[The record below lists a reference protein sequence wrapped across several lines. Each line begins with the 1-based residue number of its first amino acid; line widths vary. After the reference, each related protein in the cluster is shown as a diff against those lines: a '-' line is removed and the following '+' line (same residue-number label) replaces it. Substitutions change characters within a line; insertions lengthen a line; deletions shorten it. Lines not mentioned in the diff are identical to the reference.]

1 MKYEPAVVI
10 LALTLVFILIGM
22 IYDMVI
28 KDYLFNLSDIS
39 FKDALRRR
47 MDHELLSGAATI
59 MSGWEPEPWNKMF
72 EPLCDDC
79 KKKEASICS
88 AHTASLYE
96 GNHVC

>member
-1 MKYEPAVVI
+1 
-10 LALTLVFILIGM
+10 
-22 IYDMVI
+22 
-28 KDYLFNLSDIS
+28 
-39 FKDALRRR
+39 
-47 MDHELLSGAATI
+47 